1 MGIFKNIIDQS
12 SFRRKLKQMEK
23 KAESTY
29 GKGYVLFELGR
40 YEEALEKY
48 DEAADI
54 LDEMKQ
60 MLLKEGIEEE
70 AANVS
75 KRAIDIRFNKC
86 FILFRLQRYE
96 DTLKIIDEAL
106 TERTEDPKIIF
117 SKGFVL
123 FSISRYEEALQVLDR
138 AIEMQP
144 EMPDPWYCKAN
155 ALYQMELFEDALEAY
170 EKAIEYA
177 GIMNFEFPRYSFL
190 NINPDPTLK
199 TNASGVWYCKANT
212 LNKLGRMEE
221 AIEAY
226 RNSLE
231 IRQSFS
237 DAWYSLGNCLAEVG
251 RDEDAITAFTN
262 AITIEPDLIA
272 ARENKAELLLKLG
285 RTEEAKETL
294 DYKPDSGN

>member
-1 MGIFKNIIDQS
+1 MSIFKNIIDQS
-12 SFRRKLKQMEK
+12 SFKRKLKQMEK

-29 GKGYVLFELGR
+29 GKGYVLFELAR

-54 LDEMKQ
+54 LDEIKQ
-60 MLLKEGIEEE
+60 MLMKEGMEKE
-70 AANVS
+70 AANVD
-75 KRAIDIRFNKC
+75 KRAMDIRFNKC

-96 DTLKIIDEAL
+96 DTLDIINETL
-106 TERTEDPKIIF
+106 SKKPEDPKIIF

-123 FSISRYEEALQVLDR
+123 FSISRYEEALKVLDE

-170 EKAIEYA
+170 EKAIDYA
-177 GIMNFEFPRYSFL
+177 GIMDFEFPRYSFL
-190 NINPDPTLK
+190 NITPDPTLK
-199 TNASGVWYCKANT
+199 TNASGVWYCKANA

-226 RNSLE
+226 KNALE
-231 IRQSFS
+231 IKQNFS

-262 AITIEPDLIA
+262 AIRMEPDLIA

-285 RTEEAKETL
+285 RAEEAKETL
-294 DYKPDSGN
+294 DYEPDPGN

>member
-1 MGIFKNIIDQS
+1 MGIFKNIIGQS

-23 KAESTY
+23 TAESTY

-54 LDEMKQ
+54 LDEMQ
-60 MLLKEGIEEE
+60 QLLLEEGIEDE
-70 AANVS
+70 ANNVA
-75 KRAIDIRFNKC
+75 KRAMDIRFNKC

-96 DTLKIIDEAL
+96 DTLQIIDETL
-106 TERTEDPKIIF
+106 SRKPEDPKIIF

-123 FSISRYEEALQVLDR
+123 FSISRYEEALHILER

-144 EMPDPWYCKAN
+144 EFPDPWYCKAN

-170 EKAIEYA
+170 SKAIEYA
-177 GIMNFEFPRYSFL
+177 GIMDFEFPRYSFL
-190 NINPDPTLK
+190 NINPDPTIK
-199 TNASGVWYCKANT
+199 TNAAGVWYSKANT
-212 LNKLGRMEE
+212 LSKLGRTEE

-226 RNSLE
+226 SKALE
-231 IRQSFS
+231 IRKSFS
-237 DAWYSLGNCLAEVG
+237 DAWYCLGNCLAEAG
-251 RDEDAITAFTN
+251 RDEDAITALTN
-262 AITIEPDLIA
+262 AIQIEPDLIA

-285 RTEEAKETL
+285 RPEEAKETL
-294 DYKPDSGN
+294 EYDPGTGN